1 MPDVIRWRTTG
12 DKVTVHHL
20 ARINWKRTRC
30 GKPIR
35 SFWVQGDGGLPLC
48 AVCANSQRAR

>member
-1 MPDVIRWRTTG
+1 MIRWHTTG

-20 ARINWKRTRC
+20 ARVGWKRTRC

-35 SFWVQGDGGLPLC
+35 SFWVQSDGGLPLC
-48 AVCANSQRAR
+48 ATCANRRQP